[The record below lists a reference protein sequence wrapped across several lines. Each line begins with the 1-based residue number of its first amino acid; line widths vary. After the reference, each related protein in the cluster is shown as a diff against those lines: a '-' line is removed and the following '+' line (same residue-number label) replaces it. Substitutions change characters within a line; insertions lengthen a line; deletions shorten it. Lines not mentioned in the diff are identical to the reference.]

1 MLTETAPEAIAYE
14 AMLDESKA
22 AGNRADSLGTQ
33 GTLFNHEA
41 PPGP

>member
-1 MLTETAPEAIAYE
+1 MLAETTPEAIADE

-22 AGNRADSLGTQ
+22 AGNLADPLGAQ
-33 GTLFNHEA
+33 RTLFNHDA